1 MTEVTSISVEIL
13 QGLAQLH
20 AVNILHLDLKPA
32 NILLDEHGHTYLAD
46 FGISCALATLQACS
60 VVNNAAGTPHYM

>member
-32 NILLDEHGHTYLAD
+32 NILMDDTSLTLGSPVLLQLCRLA
-46 FGISCALATLQACS
+46 
-60 VVNNAAGTPHYM
+60 V

>member
-32 NILLDEHGHTYLAD
+32 KILLDEYGHSYLAG
-46 FGISCALATLQACS
+46 FCRYKWCTFLHAY
-60 VVNNAAGTPHYM
+60 VPHSMAVRTFLC